1 MDMNNDNINE
11 EYLEIRDDIDVIKN
25 KLLEIDNELTG
36 RADREKLLKYI
47 EENKISGKIVNM
59 IQSAEIRAI
68 YLRKELNEVIKLMAK
83 DTNILKQE

>member
-1 MDMNNDNINE
+1 MNNDNINE